1 MLFSSA
7 RQAVVGL
14 AVVLALALTLH
25 ARQAK
30 AQRAA
35 QPSALSAP
43 VVSASAATRSD
54 TSNVSRDRWFA
65 RDKGK
70 HFLASVAIQIA
81 AYGALRVADARPNA
95 ALVGASVV
103 TMSAGIGKEVHDAR
117 GPGALSWRDLVWDGV
132 GLGVGAGLVVLA
144 DGRR

>member
-1 MLFSSA
+1 MLKA
-7 RQAVVGL
+7 
-14 AVVLALALTLH
+14 TLRLLCFH
-25 ARQAK
+25 SQICCSCATF
-30 AQRAA
+30 
-35 QPSALSAP
+35 
-43 VVSASAATRSD
+43 AATRSD
-54 TSNVSRDRWFA
+54 TINVSRDRWLA

-81 AYGALRVADARPNA
+81 TYGALRVADARPNA

-117 GPGALSWRDLVWDGV
+117 GHGAPSWRDLVWDGV